1 MTKIRLNARPII
13 TIHYRVDISR
23 SGGKGSIKGDMMKIT
38 RLDKDSQSDQ
48 YKSLE
53 GKEPFGGVFMGKN
66 LIENK
71 SLGIRL
77 DLHCGFMG

>member
-1 MTKIRLNARPII
+1 
-13 TIHYRVDISR
+13 
-23 SGGKGSIKGDMMKIT
+23 MKIT

-53 GKEPFGGVFMGKN
+53 GKEPFGGVFIGKN